1 MPIVEPLKRFRGQ
14 FRLTQNDVA
23 AKLGIKQASYAQYE
37 QKTKPSTPSADTII
51 KLARGCNVSADY
63 LLGLSDEP
71 RPLIA
76 EKQATI
82 SEYES
87 ADDIQALKADNQ
99 FLKEQL
105 AKLAEKVDKLAS

>member
-14 FRLTQNDVA
+14 FRKTQNDVA

-51 KLARGCNVSADY
+51 KLAKGYNISADY
-63 LLGLSDEP
+63 LLGLTDEP
-71 RPLIA
+71 RPLIV
-76 EKQATI
+76 EKSVLNTE
-82 SEYES
+82 SETEL
-87 ADDIQALKADNQ
+87 QALKADNQ

-105 AKLAEKVDKLAS
+105 AKLVEKVDKLAS